1 MLKVRA
7 QKLGDVAVLSL
18 QGRIVTEETHMLRDV
33 VSSLS
38 ETSVVVLDF
47 ARVSG
52 IDAHGLGVLLE
63 LRWQLELKGIEFR
76 LMNVTNLVGEV
87 LAITKLDTVFQ
98 LTTEAHTLST
108 TAGNQLCETDEFA
121 LMSDD

>member
-7 QKLGDVAVLSL
+7 WKLGDVAVLSL
-18 QGRIVTEETHMLRDV
+18 QGRIVTDETHVLRDV

-63 LRWQLELKGIEFR
+63 LRCQLELKGIEFR

-87 LAITKLDTVFQ
+87 LAITKLDAVFQ
-98 LTTEAHTLST
+98 LTTETETLST
-108 TAGNQLCETDEFA
+108 IARNCEQTEARDEFPNI
-121 LMSDD
+121 

>member
-7 QKLGDVAVLSL
+7 LKLGNVSVLSL
-18 QGRIVTEETHMLRDV
+18 RGRIVTSETHMLRDV
-33 VSSLS
+33 VLSLS

-63 LRWQLELKGIEFR
+63 LRWRLQLKGIEFR

-98 LTTEAHTLST
+98 PTTEAETQST
-108 TAGNQLCETDEFA
+108 IARNQLDETDEFA
-121 LMSDD
+121 LMPGE